1 MRTPQEENS
10 LKKAACGFFW
20 GKSVKLT
27 RIALSNPVAVIAAI
41 LMVAVMGSVALTSLP
56 IQMIPDVQRAFIQ
69 INTGWRAAAPEEVE
83 SEIIEPQEDM
93 LRGIPGLEKMESS
106 AGRGSA
112 NINLMFAVGTDLQ
125 RALIEVINRLNQVPR
140 YPNDVTEPRIFAGQD
155 SFGAQIAWFSF
166 TPVPGNTRPMASYED
181 FIREV
186 VQARIERVPGI
197 SNSNAY
203 GGRANEVRITFDPY
217 QAAALNIDIPTLA
230 SLTGNNND
238 TSGGFSD
245 VGRRQYTLR
254 YAGKYDLSEFGE
266 MVLDWRGGNPVR
278 LRDIATIEVTM
289 RDASGFLMANG
300 EDSIAIDAQVE
311 QGVNVLEVMT
321 ELKSAIEELKEG
333 PLARAGLQVQQAYDE
348 STYIEDS
355 IAMLRTNLLLGIGLA
370 VAVLWWF
377 MRRFRA
383 TFMVAIA
390 IPVSLLTGFIIMQIT
405 GRTLNMISLA
415 GLAFATGMVLDAA
428 IVVLENIVRI
438 REKGTD
444 SETAAL
450 QGSGQVWGAL
460 MASTATTVVIF
471 LPIVILKDVSG
482 QLFADLALVL
492 SVAVSASLIIAVTII
507 PTAAAKWLKDISLD
521 DPHTAWWDQITATV
535 MRLTDSRKTRHA
547 LIVGLFTGATALTWL
562 LLPPADYLPEGKQGW
577 VFAFILPPP
586 GQSVTTARNEFANP
600 VVERLAPYLEE
611 DADPKVNNYFM
622 GMFGNFAFAGARME
636 DPDEADAFIDSL
648 NSEILSGF
656 PDTMAFA
663 SQWGIFDRL
672 GGGSNIELNIQSR
685 DMDAMLAA
693 ARVGMELVNQHL
705 PGAQARPVPGV
716 DFAEPEL
723 RFIPNER
730 RITEAGWNRRQV
742 STVMRALG
750 DGVFVGDYFDGDNRM
765 DIILRAPEW
774 TSPEQLAATPLATP
788 AGGIQ
793 SVDQLVRMQRTAGPN
808 QIRRVDRRRAVT
820 LSITPPADVSLEES
834 IGLLQQFVEPELLKM
849 LPEDGE
855 ISYYGS
861 ADDLDIAL
869 ANMSRSFVLAIIVLY
884 LLMSG
889 LFRSFRDSLLVI
901 AALPLATVGGVIL
914 LRIMALPMDLLTMIG
929 FITLLGLVVN
939 NAILL
944 VHQTRIAEREGLHR
958 RSAVEQAVRRRL
970 RPILMSTLTSLFGML
985 PLLLIPGP
993 GTEVYQGLAA
1003 VIVGGM
1009 SVSTIFTLVF
1019 LPSLLRLGETAV
1031 AVENAPIQGAQ
1042 PAGVTP

>member
-1 MRTPQEENS
+1 LGE
-10 LKKAACGFFW
+10 
-20 GKSVKLT
+20 SVKLT

-56 IQMIPDVQRAFIQ
+56 IQMIPDVQRSFIQ

-93 LRGIPGLEKMESS
+93 LRGIPGLEKMEST
-106 AGRGSA
+106 AGRGNAS
-112 NINLMFAVGTDLQ
+112 INLMFAVGTDLQ
-125 RALIEVINRLNQVPR
+125 RSLIEVINRLNQVPR

-155 SFGAQIAWFSF
+155 SFGAQIAWFAF
-166 TPVPGNTRPMASYED
+166 TPAPGNTRPIASYED

-300 EDSIAIDAQVE
+300 ENSIAIDAQVE
-311 QGVNVLEVMT
+311 QGVNVLEVMS
-321 ELKSAIEELKEG
+321 ELKSAIEELREG
-333 PLARAGLQVQQAYDE
+333 PLARAGLEVRQAYDE

-355 IAMLRTNLLLGIGLA
+355 IAMLRTNLLLGICLA
-370 VAVLWWF
+370 VAILWWF

-390 IPVSLLTGFIIMQIT
+390 IPVSLLTGFIVMQVT

-438 REKGTD
+438 REKGAD
-444 SETAAL
+444 SDEAAL
-450 QGSGQVWGAL
+450 RGSSQVWGAL

-471 LPIVILKDVSG
+471 LPILILEDVSG

-492 SVAVSASLIIAVTII
+492 SVAVSASLIIAVSII
-507 PTAAAKWLKDISLD
+507 PTAAAKWLKGISLN
-521 DPHTAWWDQITATV
+521 DPHTAWWDGMTAAI
-535 MRLTDSRKTRHA
+535 MKLTDKRKIRHG
-547 LIVGLFTGATALTWL
+547 LIAGLFSGTTVLTWL
-562 LLPPADYLPEGKQGW
+562 LLPPANYLPEGKQGW
-577 VFAFILPPP
+577 IFAFIVQPP
-586 GQSVTTARNEFANP
+586 GQSITTSRNEFTDP
-600 VVERLAPYLEE
+600 VMQRLAPHLEE
-611 DADPKVNNYFM
+611 DADLRVKNYFI
-622 GMFGNFAFAGARME
+622 GMFGNSTFAGARME
-636 DPDEADAFIDSL
+636 DPDEADAFVAKL
-648 NSEILSGF
+648 NGDILAGF

-663 SQWGIFDRL
+663 NQWGIFDRL

-693 ARVGMELVNQHL
+693 ARVGMGLVNQHL
-705 PGAQARPVPGV
+705 PGAQARPLPGV

-723 RFIPNER
+723 RFIPDER
-730 RITEAGWNRRQV
+730 RITEAGWNRRDV

-793 SVDQLVRMQRTAGPN
+793 SVDQLVRMERTAGPN

-834 IGLLQQFVEPELLKM
+834 ISILQQFVEPELMKM
-849 LPEDGE
+849 LPADGE

-869 ANMSRSFVLAIIVLY
+869 GNMSRSFILAIVVLY

-901 AALPLATVGGVIL
+901 TTLPLATVGGVIL
-914 LRIMALPMDLLTMIG
+914 LRVMALPMDLLTMIG

-939 NAILL
+939 NSILL
-944 VHQTRIAEREGLHR
+944 VHQTRTAEREGLHR
-958 RSAVEQAVRRRL
+958 RSATEQAVRRRL
-970 RPILMSTLTSLFGML
+970 RPILMSTLTSIFGML

-1009 SVSTIFTLVF
+1009 SVSTVFTLIF
-1019 LPSLLRLGETAV
+1019 LPSLLRLGETSHSTDSAAIPGV
-1031 AVENAPIQGAQ
+1031 A
-1042 PAGVTP
+1042 PAGVTS